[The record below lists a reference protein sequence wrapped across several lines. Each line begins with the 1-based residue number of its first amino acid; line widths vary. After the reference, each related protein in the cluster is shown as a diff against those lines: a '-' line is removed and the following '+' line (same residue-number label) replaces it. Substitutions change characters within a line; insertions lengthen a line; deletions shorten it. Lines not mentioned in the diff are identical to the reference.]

1 MSSRMD
7 RYYGTD
13 ANTPERS
20 SKNTSRTSKNRD
32 LYDDFYRNSKYT
44 EFFDIKDK
52 NVIDLSDDKP
62 NYQTREGYHKMR
74 SYHDVMSPVPKEK
87 RELDEYTS
95 LYHDENKVY
104 DINSILQEAKKNRSE
119 VDELEKKRKLHN
131 TEYNILAGLN
141 KEELERFREEKKRKI
156 EELQKEE
163 SSLTSIIDTITSK
176 SLTNDLR
183 TQNSGLLSDL
193 MPSDKSQTIVTSPI
207 INSNTNT
214 IAKKIE
220 PTPKKGS
227 SMLEGMDKSFY
238 TKSMD
243 LSDQDFEVDDDFK
256 DVKDHKVIYM
266 ILKVILF
273 IFLVAVV
280 TIAIY
285 FVINHI

>member
-7 RYYGTD
+7 RYYNEDSST
-13 ANTPERS
+13 TVRS
-20 SKNTSRTSKNRD
+20 SKNASRTSKNRE

-52 NVIDLSDDKP
+52 NVIDLSNTQT

-74 SYHDVMSPVPKEK
+74 SYHDVMSPVQKEK

-104 DINSILQEAKKNRSE
+104 DINSILQEAKKNRNE

-176 SLTNDLR
+176 TLTDDLR

-193 MPSDKSQTIVTSPI
+193 MPSDKSQTIVTKPI
-207 INSNTNT
+207 VTSDT
-214 IAKKIE
+214 IARKIE
-220 PTPKKGS
+220 PTKKES

-256 DVKDHKVIYM
+256 DVKEHKIVLL

-273 IFLVAVV
+273 IVLVAVV

-285 FVINHI
+285 YVINHV